1 MSSVVISYPDELLD
15 ALRMTPAEFERHA
28 RLLLA
33 LKLYESG
40 KATTGQAAQV
50 AGFSRARFLLELGRF
65 GLSPIGTEPDE
76 LNQDLADARAATRR
90 L

>member
-15 ALRMTPAEFERHA
+15 ALRMNPDEFERHA

-33 LKLYESG
+33 IKLYELG

-50 AGFSRARFLLELGRF
+50 AGLPRARFLFELGRF
-65 GLSPIGTEPDE
+65 GLSPIGIEPDE
-76 LNQDLADARAATRR
+76 LDQDLADARAATRR